1 VGEVNS
7 YDVQTGL
14 AEVEVKN
21 KIQLGDDI
29 EVIMPNGSHY
39 MKVEQ
44 MLDQQGASIEVAPG
58 SGWVVKLPLP
68 EGCMP
73 ALIARFV
80 DEEAQSVIKVRVDE
94 PDSKL
99 PSRRP
104 SP

>member
-1 VGEVNS
+1 MGEVIS
-7 YDVQTGL
+7 HDAQTGM

-29 EVIMPNGSHY
+29 EVIMPQGSHY

-44 MLDQQGASIEVAPG
+44 MLDKQGAAIDIAPG
-58 SGWVVKLPLP
+58 SGWVVKLSLP
-68 EGCMP
+68 AGCVP

-80 DEEAQSVIKVRVDE
+80 DEEAQSVVKVRVDE
-94 PDSKL
+94 PTPKVL
-99 PSRRP
+99 SRRP